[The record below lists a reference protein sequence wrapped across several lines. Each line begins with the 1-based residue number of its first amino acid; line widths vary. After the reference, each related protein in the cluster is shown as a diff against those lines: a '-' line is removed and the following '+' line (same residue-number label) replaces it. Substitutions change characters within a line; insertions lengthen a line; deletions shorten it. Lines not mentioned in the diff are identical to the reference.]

1 MAEHA
6 CSEHGFGATRAG
18 VRTMAVRRVLQRF
31 LQWIRAVPSVKFNS
45 QRYGLDKLKPFL
57 IRHLVCTPH
66 NEGHGDGGS
75 GGGAVGRS
83 APLVLTWVLV
93 RTPACALTVTL
104 MMMMA
109 TVLVVVMVLIIVT
122 RMMRTSITR
131 F

>member
-18 VRTMAVRRVLQRF
+18 VRKIAVSCVLQRF
-31 LQWIRAVPSVKFNS
+31 LQWIRAVPSVKLNS
-45 QRYGLDKLKPFL
+45 QRYCLDMLKLFL

-93 RTPACALTVTL
+93 LTPACALTVTL
-104 MMMMA
+104 MMMA

-122 RMMRTSITR
+122 RMMRTSTTR